1 MGRGDQESEGDMM
14 DVFFGAAVVVLAGL
28 TFYVLFVAIRSW
40 WETRETPKTDMFTCD
55 KHGVFPV
62 KYLIEMPIDDGGKP
76 IMQCP
81 FCYEEAFKK
90 ADERLKAE
98 EDKRGIR

>member
-1 MGRGDQESEGDMM
+1 MTDLVRQIL
-14 DVFFGAAVVVLAGL
+14 VVVLLGL
-28 TFYVLFVAIRSW
+28 AAYVVCVVIRSW

-98 EDKRGIR
+98 EAKRGIR